1 VKHRDIIEDAVNR
14 LPCFKSYCISYVPAH
29 TGNDDELS
37 KNNEIVDRMAVAVL
51 NPEVAEVMNQL
62 TIDTNTPV
70 DENAQPEVDADFSLE
85 EGSMKDMLWDLADR
99 MDRDQFI
106 DYTATELGMDA
117 IESAEFWDSINGDL
131 DESTYPEYQD
141 DLNSILNRAGVEPQN
156 NPAPDYE
163 AEVDS
168 KKLSEFAP
176 LAAAV
181 GGALARGAVGA
192 GAGALTRGAASIAGQ
207 VAGNAVGN
215 ALSGDDDEDELEE
228 TVSLQGQY
236 GHSGKMQAVDSLGE
250 NIVNRLKELSG
261 LLRTK

>member
-1 VKHRDIIEDAVNR
+1 MQ
-14 LPCFKSYCISYVPAH
+14 
-29 TGNDDELS
+29 ELA
-37 KNNEIVDRMAVAVL
+37 DY
-51 NPEVAEVMNQL
+51 PEVAEVMNQL

-163 AEVDS
+163 PEV
-168 KKLSEFAP
+168 KEGMLGT
-176 LAAAV
+176 LA
-181 GGALARGAVGA
+181 GGAVGA
-192 GAGALTRGAASIAGQ
+192 LAGGPVGARIGATLGGAAQDMMS
-207 VAGNAVGN
+207 
-215 ALSGDDDEDELEE
+215 DDDEDELEE